1 MEKIFSISAKHFRVV
16 NSFRSTDLDLKEM
29 SKIHVK
35 QYANG
40 VRIYGVDGHKLACC
54 YDTTQQIDKDY
65 SFTPTK
71 EMVKAMN
78 LKKAR
83 QIVFFYDEEN
93 KRTAVYLDVEGAR
106 GNVDPMP
113 KDIDETTGALK
124 EGQFLD
130 VQASVDIILKG
141 QEIKRFS
148 KAYVGFSVKN
158 LKALESISPTFLAMF
173 GEKDDSPIICRFP
186 DMPEILA
193 IVMPN
198 EIDIKQYEAA
208 WREEFPCY
216 LLNNYRKGSAA

>member
-1 MEKIFSISAKHFRVV
+1 MKKIFSISAKHFRAV
-16 NSFRSTDLDLKEM
+16 NSFRSTDLDLEEL

-54 YDTTQQIDKDY
+54 YDTTQQIEKDY

-71 EMVKAMN
+71 EMIKAMN

-83 QIVFFYDEEN
+83 QIVFFYDEDN
-93 KRTAVYLDVEGAR
+93 RQTTAYLDVEGAR
-106 GNVDPMP
+106 GNVAPMSR
-113 KDIDETTGALK
+113 DIDETTGALK

-130 VQASVDIILKG
+130 VQAFVDMTLKG

-158 LKALESISPTFLAMF
+158 LRAIESISPTFLAMF
-173 GEKDDSPIICRFP
+173 GEKGDSPIICRFP
-186 DMPEILA
+186 DIPEILV

-216 LLNNYRKGSAA
+216 MLNNYRKGNAA